1 MIAVTEQQT
10 EEAERFVPIEG
21 AEWPVR
27 DAAWRSSTQLEILA
41 WELARYEPELA
52 KRLAEAGVRRLQVR

>member
-21 AEWPVR
+21 AEWPVW
-27 DAAWRSSTQLEILA
+27 DAAWRRSTQLEILA

-52 KRLAEAGVRRLQVR
+52 TRLAEAGVHRLRVG